1 LDRRVLLQVGLAR
14 AVLLGPS
21 VWPAHESQSNYSPAE
36 HPEVWK
42 KFRDFTWSQIQE
54 LMSDYGSVDILWLD
68 GGQVQPRAGQDIDM
82 PGIARMAR
90 KLQPGLL
97 VVDRTAGGGYEDFL
111 TPEGT
116 HAMPEHF
123 MPEAWEA
130 CMTLGDRWGWTK
142 GSAYHSSGS
151 VIRYLVKAVAR
162 NGNLLLDVGPDAH
175 GELDPQAV
183 KTLKEVGTWL
193 KINGEAIYET
203 RPVKP
208 YELGNVFFTR
218 KADGTVY
225 AIILSSRDGE
235 PMPPS
240 VLLPASLSA
249 DAKALTLVG
258 GDGTA
263 LAFKPGSEPD
273 TTEVSLPVAGS
284 NQKASP
290 DAWVLKLVK

>member
-1 LDRRVLLQVGLAR
+1 
-14 AVLLGPS
+14 
-21 VWPAHESQSNYSPAE
+21 
-36 HPEVWK
+36 
-42 KFRDFTWSQIQE
+42 
-54 LMSDYGSVDILWLD
+54 MSDYGPVDILWLD

-162 NGNLLLDVGPDAH
+162 NGNLLLDVGPDAN

-183 KTLKEVGTWL
+183 KTLKEVGRWL
-193 KINGEAIYET
+193 KILE
-203 RPVKP
+203 
-208 YELGNVFFTR
+208 
-218 KADGTVY
+218 
-225 AIILSSRDGE
+225 
-235 PMPPS
+235 
-240 VLLPASLSA
+240 
-249 DAKALTLVG
+249 
-258 GDGTA
+258 
-263 LAFKPGSEPD
+263 
-273 TTEVSLPVAGS
+273 
-284 NQKASP
+284 
-290 DAWVLKLVK
+290 